1 MELEDN
7 IDVKKIV
14 KAINNLTIKKPPI
27 LVNLNISSVLIK
39 MVSVVQLVYDENGYR
54 INRYYITCSNNIEIV
69 LDRDYE
75 FHALNIFKNNICY
88 SHDLFGNLIHTY
100 TIKENSEDKAILII
114 KSNGEVYNYPDKEI
128 KDFPNLEIIRRKYG
142 KELLCYCKK
151 IDGRFC
157 FYIRVRKE
165 INYKTK
171 LIFCDIKI

>member
-1 MELEDN
+1 MELEDK

-14 KAINNLTIKKPPI
+14 EAINNIRIKKPVI
-27 LVNLNISSVLIK
+27 LDNLNIPSVLIK

-69 LDRDYE
+69 LDGDYE
-75 FHALNIFKNNICY
+75 FHALNIFENNICY

-100 TIKENSEDKAILII
+100 TIKEKSEAKEVLIT
-114 KSNGEVYNYPDKEI
+114 KSNGDVYYYPDKEI

-157 FYIRVRKE
+157 YYIRVRKE
-165 INYKTK
+165 IRNSSKY
-171 LIFCDIKI
+171 LII